1 MLSNSGSARIQ
12 QARPDW
18 YKLTAR
24 YAQPSLRK
32 AVWQLLNTMVPYGAL
47 WVLMVYTVQRGY
59 PFWLTAV
66 LAAVSSVFYVRI
78 FIFFHDCCHGSF
90 FASFRANRV
99 LGYVTGILTFTPFDA
114 WRRTHATH
122 HTTVAD
128 LDRRGVGDVWTM
140 TVEEYRASPW
150 WKRLAYRGLRN
161 PLFLLGIGPAA
172 LFLIM
177 YRFPHRDMKK
187 NERNSVIVTDLAI
200 LAIVGLSFLTIGFWT
215 YILIQV
221 SVLLFAGALG
231 TWLFYIQHQF
241 DGVYWARHEEW
252 DQMRAALEGC
262 SYYRLP
268 RFLQWCTGN
277 IGFHHIHHIRPGI
290 PNYKLQQCFNDIP
303 ALQAVRPLT
312 IRRSL
317 KSLRLNLYDEKKKA
331 LVSFHSLKTLHA

>member
-1 MLSNSGSARIQ
+1 
-12 QARPDW
+12 
-18 YKLTAR
+18 
-24 YAQPSLRK
+24 
-32 AVWQLLNTMVPYGAL
+32 MVPYGAL

-66 LAAVSSVFYVRI
+66 LAAVAAVFYVRI

-90 FASFRANRV
+90 FASFRANRI

-140 TVEEYRASPW
+140 TVEEYLAAPW
-150 WKRLAYRGLRN
+150 KTRLAYRIFRSPLVMLGL
-161 PLFLLGIGPAA
+161 GPAA

-177 YRFPHRDMKK
+177 YRFPLRDMKK
-187 NERNSVIVTDLAI
+187 NERNSVIVTDVAI
-200 LAIVGLSFLTIGFWT
+200 LAIIGLSFLTIGLRT

-221 SVLLFAGALG
+221 SVLLIAGALG

-277 IGFHHIHHIRPGI
+277 IGLHHIHHIRPGI
-290 PNYKLQQCFNDIP
+290 PNYNLQQCFDDLP
-303 ALQAVRPLT
+303 ALQAVSPLT

-331 LVSFHSLKTLHA
+331 LVSFQSLKALHA